1 MEVKNLS
8 EINNEV
14 YKFYKNLLKENLN
27 ISKDAISTFLEK
39 IILLTLINEQALG
52 CEGIISKT

>member
-27 ISKDAISTFLEK
+27 ISKDPISTFLEK
-39 IILLTLINEQALG
+39 IILPTLINEQALG
-52 CEGIISKT
+52 CEGIISET